1 MTDELHEMI
10 RWQRSEEKRQDEDRF
25 RRDIRRLALMLFN
38 GGSGGPTDNLT
49 VQQRLAGQLGAVF
62 GTEIVDAHAHPL
74 LAEVVWWKGDAVAR
88 VEVSLQVNR
97 SDVQRA
103 AQRAALLSRSG
114 AHVIAFVIG
123 AHWAT
128 DETREEA
135 QRQQVE

>member
-1 MTDELHEMI
+1 
-10 RWQRSEEKRQDEDRF
+10 
-25 RRDIRRLALMLFN
+25 MLLN
-38 GGSGGPTDNLT
+38 GDSGGPTDNLT

-74 LAEVVWWKGDAVAR
+74 LAEVVRWKGDAVAG
-88 VEVSLQVNR
+88 VDVSLQVNR
-97 SDVQRA
+97 SDI
-103 AQRAALLSRSG
+103 QRAALRSRSG

-135 QRQQVE
+135 QRQQVEWKVGSDLSAGFLAVRTR